1 MTVNHRHDTS
11 AIVIRDIESF
21 DEMRAVEELQKE
33 VWDFADLDVVPRTI
47 FVASR
52 EVGAVLVG
60 VRWPGAGRLCI
71 WVPGFENGQGVIILR
86 SNLNTGVRT

>member
-1 MTVNHRHDTS
+1 MTVNHRHDTA

-21 DEMRAVEELQKE
+21 DEMRAVGELQKE

-52 EVGAVLVG
+52 SGAVLVG
-60 VRWPGAGRLCI
+60 AAMARRWSA
-71 WVPGFENGQGVIILR
+71 VPALKMDRCASFAHTCGQ
-86 SNLNTGVRT
+86 T